1 MDRID
6 VESLSAKKDE
16 ILAELHKDVF
26 LTPKGMIKLVQ
37 LVVVI
42 CAFSMTTS
50 ASGTSYLKLVKN
62 SQSTGIPPVSLKA
75 SVHTKYPFTKYDY
88 KIYVSEGNVT
98 SDYGTKFQSNTTDIM
113 FQDSFRSECQFFV
126 FVGVM
131 AMFYVLIAAVC
142 YGWFKKISGMSEL
155 FPRYFTKVDFLV
167 TVGFTAFYFLSVSL
181 WSAGFSAL
189 RTDLGRPNEFTNIIH
204 TVNSDAGV
212 SDVCQ
217 KYSCIETD
225 TWSKLYGSVIFGY
238 LCIFLWGVNCWYC
251 FKDTEWHAEPEKL
264 GAVLQLR
271 TENQAQ
277 PSGLQDVAL
286 EVDTEPASIRPGA
299 I

>member
-1 MDRID
+1 MEAI
-6 VESLSAKKDE
+6 SAKKDE

-50 ASGTSYLKLVKN
+50 ASGTSYLRLIKN
-62 SQSTGIPPVSLKA
+62 KVTEGNPPMSIKA
-75 SVHTKYPFTKYDY
+75 SVHSKYPFTKYDY
-88 KIYVSEGNVT
+88 KIYVSEGDSSV
-98 SDYGTKFQSNTTDIM
+98 FQTNRTDIM
-113 FQDSFRSECQFFV
+113 FQDSFRSECEFFV
-126 FVGVM
+126 FVGVL

-142 YGWFKKISGMSEL
+142 YGWFKKISGMSDL

-167 TVGFTAFYFLSVSL
+167 TIGFTAFYFLSVSL
-181 WSAGFSAL
+181 WSAGFSSL
-189 RTDLGRPNEFTNIIH
+189 RTDLGRPTEFTNIIA
-204 TVNSDAGV
+204 TVSAHANLTDAT
-212 SDVCQ
+212 VCQ
-217 KYSCIETD
+217 SYSCIETD

-251 FKDTEWHAEPEKL
+251 FKDTEWHSEPEKL

-271 TENQAQ
+271 TDEAA
-277 PSGLQDVAL
+277 PSSAGLQDVAL
-286 EVDTEPASIRPGA
+286 DVDSAPASIRPGA

>member
-6 VESLSAKKDE
+6 VEAISAKKDE

-50 ASGTSYLKLVKN
+50 ASGTSYLKLVKSSESALN
-62 SQSTGIPPVSLKA
+62 PPVSIKA
-75 SVHTKYPFTKYDY
+75 SVHSKYPFTKYDF
-88 KIYVSEGNVT
+88 KIYVSEGDG
-98 SDYGTKFQSNTTDIM
+98 SLFQSNSTDIM
-113 FQDSFRSECQFFV
+113 FQDSFKSECEFFV
-126 FVGVM
+126 FVGVL
-131 AMFYVLIAAVC
+131 AMFYVIIAAVC
-142 YGWFKKISGMSEL
+142 YGWFKKISGMSDL

-167 TVGFTAFYFLSVSL
+167 TIGFTAFYFLSVSL
-181 WSAGFSAL
+181 WSAGFSSL
-189 RTDLGRPNEFTNIIH
+189 RTDLGKPTEFTNILS
-204 TVNSDAGV
+204 TVNSMANV
-212 SDVCQ
+212 SNVCS
-217 KYSCIETD
+217 KYSCVETD

-271 TENQAQ
+271 TDEAQ
-277 PSGLQDVAL
+277 PSSAGLQDVAL
-286 EVDTEPASIRPGA
+286 DVASEPASIRPGA